1 MKYLSQF
8 LIILVFSLLGELL
21 QVLIPLPISASIY
34 GFILMFIALCTGL
47 LKPEKVSVAADW
59 LISIMPLLFVAPAAN
74 ILVHFHVIAPALASI
89 LAVIVIST
97 LVIFAVSGTVTRLL
111 MKKEDGED
119 A

>member
-8 LIILVFSLLGELL
+8 LIILFFSLLGELL
-21 QVLIPLPISASIY
+21 QALIPLPISASIY
-34 GFILMFIALCTGL
+34 GFVLLFIALCTGL

-74 ILVHFHVIAPALASI
+74 ILVHFQVIAPALASI

-97 LVIFAVSGTVTRLL
+97 LVIFAVAGMVTRLFV
-111 MKKEDGED
+111 KKEDEED